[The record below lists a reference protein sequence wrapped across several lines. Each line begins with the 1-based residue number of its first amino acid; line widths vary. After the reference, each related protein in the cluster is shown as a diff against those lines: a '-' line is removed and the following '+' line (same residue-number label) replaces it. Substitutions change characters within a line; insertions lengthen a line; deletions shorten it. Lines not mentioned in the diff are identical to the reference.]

1 MVAMDFPYPPPM
13 PPLSATRSESPS
25 RASIKS
31 SRSAKSTSRRYHI
44 ASTTRRGDDG
54 MNGGDAVS
62 VVDEGDFDEAE
73 ERRLMPMYMR
83 QSEMRKGNSR
93 KALKWLGLA

>member
-1 MVAMDFPYPPPM
+1 MVAMDFPYPPPQ
-13 PPLSATRSESPS
+13 PPLSAARSESPS

-31 SRSAKSTSRRYHI
+31 GRSVKSMSRRHI
-44 ASTTRRGDDG
+44 ASATKRGGGDDG
-54 MNGGDAVS
+54 DAIS

>member
-31 SRSAKSTSRRYHI
+31 GRSVKSMSRRHI
-44 ASTTRRGDDG
+44 ASTTRRGGDD
-54 MNGGDAVS
+54 GDAVS